1 MDGLRKPIAVLA
13 LLVIIMAFTAPAMA
27 QMNGAPM
34 VQKMPKASPTMM
46 PTAKPM
52 MGQGMQGGMMPMQVT
67 TSNKDM
73 MSTMQGMSDLSMAMS
88 MMKAMGV
95 DQMMKPGQQHTMF
108 VPSDMALQKMGMDK
122 TKMMD
127 KINMMMKDKQ
137 MAMNIMKGHMMD
149 RLVMP
154 SDMKDGMMLTMM
166 NGQTMKVTMSDGQ
179 MMIDG
184 AKVTKAVQTTDGM
197 LYVLDNIPSSMMSM
211 MQMGAGSTGTAP
223 MSM

>member
-1 MDGLRKPIAVLA
+1 M
-13 LLVIIMAFTAPAMA
+13 
-27 QMNGAPM
+27 
-34 VQKMPKASPTMM
+34 ASPTMM
-46 PTAKPM
+46 PGK
-52 MGQGMQGGMMPMQVT
+52 QGGMMPVQMT
-67 TSNKDM
+67 TSSKDM

-95 DQMMKPGQQHTMF
+95 DTMMKPGQQYTML

-127 KINMMMKDKQ
+127 KINTMKKDKQ

-149 RLVMP
+149 RMVMP

-166 NGQTMKVTMSDGQ
+166 NGQTMKVSMANGQ

-184 AKVTKAVQTTDGM
+184 AKVMKAIQTSNGM
-197 LYVLDNIPSSMMSM
+197 IYVIDNIPSSMMSM
-211 MQMGAGSTGTAP
+211 MQMGAGQTGMAP
-223 MSM
+223 ASR